1 MNLRLFCFV
10 LLDMQYHCRY
20 RCGSVAVAATT
31 AIPSFF
37 LYGGHRLVL
46 LLLVDVALS
55 KNSDVGSV
63 VVVDDD
69 DGHDDFSLFLV

>member
-1 MNLRLFCFV
+1 M
-10 LLDMQYHCRY
+10 
-20 RCGSVAVAATT
+20 
-31 AIPSFF
+31 
-37 LYGGHRLVL
+37 L